1 VLIKNRRMNMAY
13 EIKKAAVLGAG
24 VMGATIAAHLT
35 NAGIE
40 CVLLDII
47 PFELT
52 DADKAQ
58 GLTEKSPAWRN
69 RFAVNGLAGVEKS
82 KPSGFYTKKN
92 ASMIRVGNIED
103 HLGWL
108 ADVDWVIEV
117 VIENLKIKQELFAR
131 VEKIVKPGCIVTTN
145 TSGIPIK
152 DITANFGPKLKEHFL
167 GTHFFNPPRY
177 MKLLEVIPGKET
189 KPELVAYMTAFC
201 EQTLGKGVVICKD
214 VPNFIG
220 NRIGSYD
227 FSNAVRLTL
236 EKNLRIDEADAII
249 NKSLGRPGMAIF
261 GTMDLVGL
269 DTAHHVSSNLY
280 AAVPDDEMRDIFA
293 PSELMNKMIELK
305 WLGNKTKQGFY
316 KRTKDAK
323 GKRSKLVLDY
333 KTMEYVP
340 AGKPRFPSVSDAK
353 RKTDEGVPAT
363 LKVMFNGTDVAAEL
377 TREYLCN
384 NFIYAAN
391 RIPEICEN
399 IIGIDNAMKWGYNH
413 QLGPFETWD
422 AVGVREAVEVMKKLK
437 KKVPKKIEEMLK
449 KGCESFYLKKEEG
462 LYFYDFEKKD
472 YVKLE
477 ANPRI
482 ILLSDLKQRN
492 RAVKKNASATLVDI
506 GDGVACL
513 EFHTKMNAIDD
524 GLIEMLSAACD
535 IVEKDFIGMVVGN
548 HGTNF
553 SAGANIFKVLLGIQK
568 GDWDILEK
576 LIAEL
581 QNANMRM
588 KYLAKPVVSAPAG
601 LALGGGCE
609 MAMHAAKCQPC
620 GETYIG
626 LVEVGVGVIPA
637 GGGCKE
643 LMVRMTEGLP
653 DGVIE
658 AGLNLQHVYAKAFEN
673 IAMAKVATSA
683 VEGMELGYIR
693 KTENISLSRDQ
704 QLWDAK
710 QAVLGLA
717 KFYKKPR
724 PVMIPVMGENFR
736 GIAEAVLYNMRHG
749 NFASDYDC
757 HVSRKVAHILS
768 GGDCAEGTLVTE
780 EEILALEREAFLS
793 LCGEKK
799 TQDRIMY
806 MLNTGKPLRN

>member
-1 VLIKNRRMNMAY
+1 MAY

-24 VMGATIAAHLT
+24 VMGAAIAAHLT

-52 DADKAQ
+52 DADRAQ

-69 RFAVNGLAGVEKS
+69 RFAAKGLDGVLKS
-82 KPSGFYTKKN
+82 KPAGFFTKKN
-92 ASMIRVGNIED
+92 AAMIRAGNFED

-108 ADVDWVIEV
+108 ADVDWVIEA
-117 VIENLKIKQELFAR
+117 VIENLKIKQDLLAR
-131 VEKIVKPGCIVTTN
+131 VEKIVGPACIVSTN
-145 TSGIPIK
+145 TSGIPVREIS
-152 DITANFGPKLKEHFL
+152 ANFGRGLKGQFL

-177 MKLLEVIPGKET
+177 MKLLEIIPTAET
-189 KPELVAYMTAFC
+189 RPEVTTYMSRFC
-201 EQTLGKGVVICKD
+201 EQVLGKGVVACKD

-220 NRIGSYD
+220 NRIGSFD
-227 FSNAVRLTL
+227 ISNAIHLT
-236 EKNLRIDEADAII
+236 IDKQLKIEETDSII
-249 NKSLGRPGMAIF
+249 GKSLGRPGSAIF
-261 GTMDLVGL
+261 GTLDLVGL
-269 DTAHHVSSNLY
+269 DTAQHVTANLY
-280 AAVPDDEMRDIFA
+280 EAVPDDEMREMFVQ
-293 PSELMNKMIELK
+293 SEFMKKMIDLK

-323 GKRSKLVLDY
+323 GKKGKLVLDY
-333 KTMEYVP
+333 HTMEYVP
-340 AGKPRFPSVSDAK
+340 AGKPRFASVSDA
-353 RKTDEGVPAT
+353 RKKADQGVAAT
-363 LKVMFNGTDVAAEL
+363 LRVMFGGSDVAAEI

-391 RIPEICEN
+391 RIPEICDT
-399 IIGIDNAMKWGYNH
+399 IVGIDNAMKWGYNH

-422 AVGVREAVEVMKKLK
+422 AIGVRYVVEVMKKLK

-449 KGCESFYLKKEEG
+449 KGCETFYQKREEG
-462 LYFYDFEKKD
+462 LFYYDFETKD
-472 YVKLE
+472 YVRLE

-482 ILLSDLKQRN
+482 ILLPDLKEREKVV
-492 RAVKKNASATLVDI
+492 RKNASATLVDM

-513 EFHTKMNAIDD
+513 EFHTKMNAVDD
-524 GLIEMLSAACD
+524 GMIEMLFAGCD
-535 IVEKDFIGMVVGN
+535 IVERDFAGMVVGN
-548 HGTNF
+548 HATNF
-553 SAGANIFKVLLGIQK
+553 SAGANIFKVLIAIQR
-568 GDWDILEK
+568 GDWDILEQ
-576 LIAEL
+576 LIAEF
-581 QNANMRM
+581 QRANMRM
-588 KYLAKPVVSAPAG
+588 KYLSKPVVTAPAG
-601 LALGGGCE
+601 LTLGGGCE
-609 MAMHAAKCQPC
+609 IAMHGAKCQPC

-653 DGVIE
+653 EGVIE
-658 AGLNLQHVYAKAFEN
+658 AGMNLQHLYAKAFEN
-673 IAMAKVATSA
+673 IATAKVATSA

-693 KTENISLSRDQ
+693 KTEDISLNRDQ

-717 KFYKKPR
+717 RFYKKPK
-724 PVMIPVMGENFR
+724 PAMIPVMGENFR
-736 GIAEAVLYNMRHG
+736 GMAEAILYNMRHG
-749 NFASDYDC
+749 HFASDYDC
-757 HVSRKVAHILS
+757 HVSRKLAHIIS
-768 GGDCAEGTLVTE
+768 GGDCAEGTLVGE